1 MRHDHTSARHGE
13 QWRDHWRTRRGFVRV
28 VESCLRVKFT
38 LDAAATP
45 HNRVCARHLG
55 PGSDIMTDALRHGAD
70 SGKDWSK
77 SAGDDAI
84 WLNPPYSELGS
95 RPWIDAA
102 VVASTG
108 RSVVACLV
116 PARPSCRWSQ
126 RLIMA
131 ASTILIPIGRLSFEL
146 PHDIPE
152 ARQSGAGA
160 PGDTWV
166 VVLDGNPGNPGP
178 VVRYIPRS
186 PVGDHNQP
194 GIPGM
199 EDEK

>member
-55 PGSDIMTDALRHGAD
+55 PGSDIMTDALRRGAD
-70 SGKDWSK
+70 TGEDWHA
-77 SAGDDAI
+77 SADGGAI
-84 WLNPPYSELGS
+84 WLNPPYSELGTA
-95 RPWIDAA
+95 PWVDAA
-102 VVASTG
+102 TVASRRGST
-108 RSVVACLV
+108 VACLV
-116 PARPSCRWSQ
+116 PVRPCARWSQ

-131 ASTILIPIGRLSFEL
+131 AASILVPIGRLSFEL

-166 VVLDGNPGNPGP
+166 VVLRGQPRADGPSI
-178 VVRYIPRS
+178 RYVPRS
-186 PVGDHNQP
+186 IPPERDPILP
-194 GIPGM
+194 GI
-199 EDEK
+199 DI